1 MQQFRQTALLPAN
14 TVMKGSDTVTN
25 QELFLAMSDLFDK
38 KLDAKLQPIKN
49 DIKSIQ
55 EEQIRI
61 NGKLI
66 VIEKEI
72 ADIKEDINDIKDDIN
87 GIKDEINGIKE
98 DINGIKDDINDIK
111 DDINDIKDDIN
122 DIKDDINGIKERLT
136 IIEKKQ
142 DIFEKRLDTMDSKLT
157 KFGLIIENNIQPSIN
172 ILSENYVPMARK
184 FSDSIAQIEAIQ
196 VEQDIIKKVLHD
208 HGEKLK
214 RIS

>member
-72 ADIKEDINDIKDDIN
+72 ADIKEDIN
-87 GIKDEINGIKE
+87 GIKDEINGIKDE
-98 DINGIKDDINDIK
+98 INDIK
-111 DDINDIKDDIN
+111 DEINDIKDEIN
-122 DIKDDINGIKERLT
+122 DIKERLT

-142 DIFEKRLDTMDSKLT
+142 DIFEKRLDTMDNKLT
-157 KFGLIIENNIQPSIN
+157 RFGLIIENNIQPSIN

>member
-1 MQQFRQTALLPAN
+1 
-14 TVMKGSDTVTN
+14 
-25 QELFLAMSDLFDK
+25 MSDLFDK

-72 ADIKEDINDIKDDIN
+72 ADIKEDINDIKDEIN

-98 DINGIKDDINDIK
+98 DING
-111 DDINDIKDDIN
+111 IKDDIN

>member
-66 VIEKEI
+66 VIEDEI
-72 ADIKEDINDIKDDIN
+72 A
-87 GIKDEINGIKE
+87 GIKE
-98 DINGIKDDINDIK
+98 DINGIKDEINDIK
-111 DDINDIKDDIN
+111 DEING
-122 DIKDDINGIKERLT
+122 IKDDINGIKERLT

-157 KFGLIIENNIQPSIN
+157 RFGLIIENNIQPSIN

>member
-72 ADIKEDINDIKDDIN
+72 ADIKE
-87 GIKDEINGIKE
+87 
-98 DINGIKDDINDIK
+98 
-111 DDINDIKDDIN
+111 DIN